1 MLCESLSNLEKFERS
16 FESNNR
22 NNLNK
27 HLKAEHKGNKPA
39 GAAKNS
45 GKKSPSGKVKCP
57 KCPYSAESSL
67 VGRHLE
73 GAHGGVA
80 CKECKLV
87 VESREEAKI
96 QTTLIQELQNLVVHI
111 SKIVGQI

>member
-87 VESREEAKI
+87 VESRDEAEI
-96 QTTLIQELQNLVVHI
+96 QTTPIDNFSELCICV
-111 SKIVGQI
+111 SGPW

>member
-1 MLCESLSNLEKFERS
+1 M
-16 FESNNR
+16 
-22 NNLNK
+22 
-27 HLKAEHKGNKPA
+27 
-39 GAAKNS
+39 
-45 GKKSPSGKVKCP
+45 KKSASVSPKMSSSKPPPASGDNKVKCP

-87 VESREEAKI
+87 LESRDE
-96 QTTLIQELQNLVVHI
+96 
-111 SKIVGQI
+111 